1 MILMSLILAAVTTAA
16 VAGTVAYFWNEI
28 TDWIKL
34 AVAKVKTM
42 VSGVI
47 YGCKVLVK
55 KVSEGFKEISKHYS
69 KKGTQWQET
78 TVTRTV
84 PESEV
89 PDEIRKKVGNIETD
103 ITDEY
108 QEALTLTS

>member
-16 VAGTVAYFWNEI
+16 VVGTVAYFWDEI
-28 TDWIKL
+28 TDWIKR
-34 AVAKVKTM
+34 AVEKVKTM

-47 YGCKVLVK
+47 YGCKVLAQ
-55 KVSEGFKEISKHYS
+55 KVSEGFKEISRHYS
-69 KKGTQWQET
+69 KNGTQWQET
-78 TVTRTV
+78 TVTRII

-89 PDEIRKKVGNIETD
+89 PDEFLKKVGDIETD

-108 QEALTLTS
+108 QEALTLT